1 MSGKYVL
8 IPLKTFQDLCS
19 NTKKVGQKITGTI
32 QNWSQID
39 ESSKTASSKR
49 KW

>member
-19 NTKKVGQKITGTI
+19 SSKKTGNKITGVI
-32 QNWSQID
+32 QNWANTD
-39 ESSKTASSKR
+39 EASKSTTSKR